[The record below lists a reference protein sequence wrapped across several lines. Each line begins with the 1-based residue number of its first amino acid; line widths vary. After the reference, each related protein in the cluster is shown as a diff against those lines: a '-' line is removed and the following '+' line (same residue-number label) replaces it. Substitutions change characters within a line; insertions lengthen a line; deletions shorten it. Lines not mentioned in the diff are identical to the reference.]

1 MKAEKIADNHWK
13 ITKTKKIKDTK
24 GKDVEIDDEPIEI
37 GTQGIGKMIADR
49 QAMIDFWSDKKKR
62 DKQLADWQTEKEEY
76 EAMLLLTQE

>member
-1 MKAEKIADNHWK
+1 MKVEKIGENHWK
-13 ITKTKKIKDTK
+13 ITKTKIIKDSK
-24 GKDVEIDDEPIEI
+24 DKDVEVFDEPIEI
-37 GTQGIGKMIADR
+37 GTQGIQQMIDAK